1 MNVDPK
7 SSKNYEKAI
16 EKTKKMNQGRRFPV
30 GDQRLTIKQIS
41 ELTGKNTGNI
51 HTALNTES
59 ADHYV
64 NRVLKRKK

>member
-1 MNVDPK
+1 MRNRGEMSEKDKQVGHGMN
-7 SSKNYEKAI
+7 
-16 EKTKKMNQGRRFPV
+16 TGRRFPV